1 MSFCP
6 RELYEVIRQ
15 RVPSFQME
23 YCIDPV
29 KEAIAGSWPNYMD
42 DTCARTEWGWDPVWD
57 IDAMAHDMLR
67 HLRMKLSK

>member
-1 MSFCP
+1 
-6 RELYEVIRQ
+6 
-15 RVPSFQME
+15 ME

-57 IDAMAHDMLR
+57 IDAMADDMLR